1 MSTNHTD
8 GLLRRMIRVVALLGV
23 VALSLVCATAAR
35 AVDNDPDKD
44 PPPNAGAPNLVF
56 TANSAEPFGT
66 SQWEIRYTVRNQ
78 GITAAPAFHVAVRE
92 NGGGL
97 IKDTAVAPLN
107 PGFSRSEVIH
117 VDRTSCYFAVRFL
130 ADATR
135 VVRESSENDNE
146 RVAVNMTSP
155 TCPQLPKYEV
165 NAMSFRAIDET
176 GPDGVGA
183 NEPYW
188 IFNVVG
194 QPGTAT
200 TKRSQVFGSID
211 TGDTASFAV
220 TERCLYLS
228 CSGGAAPFGI
238 GLSIQA
244 WEQEN
249 NDAAEILR
257 KIAEE
262 FGKAG
267 PLTSLVSASPW
278 VATATPIISGALKII
293 ADLAED
299 DLIGSQTYVY
309 SPLFLATK
317 LPTVGASFTDT
328 RRYVDDTPILG
339 GVYELTTVVTRVA

>member
-1 MSTNHTD
+1 MSSNDTR
-8 GLLRRMIRVVALLGV
+8 GLVLRLCRIVALLGI
-23 VALSLVCATAAR
+23 AAASLVSAGVASAL
-35 AVDNDPDKD
+35 DNDPDKD
-44 PPPNAGAPNLVF
+44 PPPSAGEPNLVF
-56 TANSAEPFGT
+56 TANSVEPFGT

-78 GITAAPAFHVAVRE
+78 GITATPAFHVAVRE

-97 IKDTAVAPLN
+97 IKDTAVAALN

-117 VDRTSCYFAVRFL
+117 VDRTSCYVAVRFL
-130 ADATR
+130 VDSTR
-135 VVRESSENDNE
+135 AVRESSENDNE

-155 TCPQLPKYEV
+155 TCPQLPKYTLW
-165 NAMSFRAIDET
+165 AMSFRVIDET
-176 GPDGVGA
+176 GPDRIGA

-188 IFNVVG
+188 DFNVVG
-194 QPGTAT
+194 GPGTGT
-200 TKRSQVFGSID
+200 TKKSQVFGSMD

-244 WEQEN
+244 WEQES

-267 PLTSLVSASPW
+267 PLTSLAAASPW
-278 VATATPIISGALKII
+278 VAGATPIIGGALKII

-299 DLIGSQTYVY
+299 DLIGTQTYAY
-309 SPLFLATK
+309 SPVLLAAK
-317 LPTVGASFTDT
+317 LPTVGSSFTDV
-328 RRYVDDTPILG
+328 RRYEDGTPILG
-339 GVYELTTVVTRVA
+339 GVYELTTTVTRVA